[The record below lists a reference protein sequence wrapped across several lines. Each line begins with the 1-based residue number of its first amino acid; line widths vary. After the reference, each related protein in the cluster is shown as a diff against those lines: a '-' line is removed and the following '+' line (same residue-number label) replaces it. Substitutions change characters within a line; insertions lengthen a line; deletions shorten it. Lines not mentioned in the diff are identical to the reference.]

1 MASHFLIFHLKLVF
15 IVVIQKN
22 VKRLAESET
31 QQAKRVCQES
41 VQRNRNE
48 EENFF
53 VPITQSAPLQTAS
66 IRGRSTSRGRHLL
79 DSSRSPS
86 PAQSKWDEAR
96 LMAIQKESNAR
107 INRLVQLSE
116 WETELHTISIEAE
129 WYKADAERYHA
140 ESERLQKETNECK
153 KKTAELQLQI
163 VELEYLKLKKDMDKW
178 LIRAEFIF
186 IVSNKWTVICK

>member
-1 MASHFLIFHLKLVF
+1 M
-15 IVVIQKN
+15 
-22 VKRLAESET
+22 KRLAESET

-41 VQRNRNE
+41 VQKNRSE

-66 IRGRSTSRGRHLL
+66 IRGRSTLRGRHFL

-86 PAQSKWDEAR
+86 PAQSKGDEAR

-107 INRLVQLSE
+107 INRLVQLTE
-116 WETELHTISIEAE
+116 RETELHAISIEAE
-129 WYKADAERYHA
+129 RYKADAERYHA

-163 VELEYLKLKKDMDKW
+163 VELEYRLYCLLSRVVEKQFYLQQQLPVFLEM
-178 LIRAEFIF
+178 
-186 IVSNKWTVICK
+186 